1 MTENTMIL
9 QVYKPLDKSSYKIVC
24 KATGIMDFD
33 SAQKNVSRMFKNKF
47 RVIRNSLKSQGD
59 NLYSMVVKANVK
71 SIAADC
77 LGEKSNKH
85 QITAGIYT
93 DATDN
98 SIWKMEDINGE
109 KRLVMEETD
118 GLEACFNQGNKSIVS
133 AALNTNV
140 DVASGDFITFYNTK
154 AGAVQAGFALI
165 SEEGSMEA
173 FNENEEFVP
182 LNEDEVI
189 NAVDLTGCGL
199 NPVQA
204 ALEKGEATKVLD
216 YMKKIYKD
224 SSMISEL
231 KKIMDFKYSEDK
243 KFETKASLDDMD
255 FEEIKQD
262 IQNFI
267 VNKAVDDLKAQIT
280 NPIMEEPIIIEEANS
295 DGDIDFAS
303 ETEMQDYLENPET
316 KMNDEVQQA
325 EADADEDE
333 TFVNIDFEPEKPVE
347 EVTEEDDYI
356 DNELN
361 DILDEGDIGVT
372 TEADLDSGDFQ
383 DMEPEELEE
392 DKLISKLTSMLGE
405 NE

>member
-1 MTENTMIL
+1 M
-9 QVYKPLDKSSYKIVC
+9 
-24 KATGIMDFD
+24 
-33 SAQKNVSRMFKNKF
+33 
-47 RVIRNSLKSQGD
+47 
-59 NLYSMVVKANVK
+59 
-71 SIAADC
+71 
-77 LGEKSNKH
+77 
-85 QITAGIYT
+85 
-93 DATDN
+93 
-98 SIWKMEDINGE
+98 
-109 KRLVMEETD
+109 
-118 GLEACFNQGNKSIVS
+118 
-133 AALNTNV
+133 
-140 DVASGDFITFYNTK
+140 
-154 AGAVQAGFALI
+154 
-165 SEEGSMEA
+165 
-173 FNENEEFVP
+173 NEY
-182 LNEDEVI
+182 EVI

-280 NPIMEEPIIIEEANS
+280 NPITEEPIIIEEANS

-333 TFVNIDFEPEKPVE
+333 TFVNIDFEQEKPVE

-383 DMEPEELEE
+383 DMQPEELEE